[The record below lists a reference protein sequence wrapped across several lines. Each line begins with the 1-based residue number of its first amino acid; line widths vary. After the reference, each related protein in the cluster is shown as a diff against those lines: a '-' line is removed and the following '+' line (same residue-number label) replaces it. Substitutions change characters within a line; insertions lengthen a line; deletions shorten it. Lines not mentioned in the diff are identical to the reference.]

1 RSTCLRV
8 LRIGRTHRTL
18 PVLDP
23 GEFDLVP
30 AALFVPL
37 LHTLE
42 PAADDSR
49 QREDQPPELPDVV
62 HPHQTNSTLGARCP
76 VRDCCIRSGPT
87 RREVAIFDIYR
98 HGREA
103 LLSTDG
109 TNFVSRNGHRGP
121 FA

>member
-1 RSTCLRV
+1 EQALDLSGAGGAGRTGSSGGSGTRSRFRGSALRIRSTCLRV

-76 VRDCCIRSGPT
+76 VR
-87 RREVAIFDIYR
+87 
-98 HGREA
+98 
-103 LLSTDG
+103 
-109 TNFVSRNGHRGP
+109 
-121 FA
+121 